1 MPTEYFLIRYTRV
14 LMGQIDLASAT
25 LPANTEEKYIDILTR
40 RYIFDKGLNFA
51 HGTGHGIG
59 SYLKVH
65 EGPTYLGMRDR
76 DYPSKLK
83 PNMFFSDE
91 PGYYKSGEFGIRLE
105 SILRVVP
112 MENSNEDNAY
122 GKIID

>member
-1 MPTEYFLIRYTRV
+1 MTECFEFR
-14 LMGQIDLASAT
+14 
-25 LPANTEEKYIDILTR
+25 
-40 RYIFDKGLNFA
+40 KGLDYR

-112 MENSNEDNAY
+112 MEKSNENNAY